1 ELRGVWG
8 PPHFLRFDFANDKA
22 MTAEEITAV
31 ESLVNEHIFANAP
44 VTTELMDMETAK
56 KAGAMAL
63 FGEKYDDEV
72 RVLTM
77 GENGFSKEW
86 CGGTHVS
93 STGEIGLFKIT
104 SEGASSSGVRR
115 IEAVCGPDALAYIQK
130 RESWLAHIA
139 STLRVSPEQAA
150 GRVEQ
155 L

>member
-1 ELRGVWG
+1 
-8 PPHFLRFDFANDKA
+8 RFDFAHDKA

-77 GENGFSKEW
+77 GKAGFSKEL
-86 CGGTHVS
+86 CGGTHVG

-104 SEGASSSGVRR
+104 SEGASSSDRKSTRLNSSHVS
-115 IEAVCGPDALAYIQK
+115 ISYAVF
-130 RESWLAHIA
+130 
-139 STLRVSPEQAA
+139 
-150 GRVEQ
+150 
-155 L
+155 